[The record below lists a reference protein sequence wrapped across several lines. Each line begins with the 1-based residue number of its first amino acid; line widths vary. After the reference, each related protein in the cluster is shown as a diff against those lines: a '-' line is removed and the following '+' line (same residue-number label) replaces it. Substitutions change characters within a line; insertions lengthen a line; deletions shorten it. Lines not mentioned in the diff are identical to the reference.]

1 MDKVKILSKYIPE
14 DAASL
19 VGRWIDYFKCDFKV
33 SRNRNTKF
41 GDFRPGQNGEN
52 DRISVNYDLNPY
64 AFLIT
69 TVHEFAHL
77 VTWKEHKGRVK
88 PHGTEWKHNFRKMMQ
103 PFFEKEIFPDD
114 LYKAIA
120 RYLANPAASSCSDID
135 LFRALKKY
143 DRDTG
148 FSTVESLPAKTVF
161 MLKDGRAFQK
171 GHLLRKRYSCMEI
184 GSGRIYLF
192 NPMAEVFP
200 VAK

>member
-14 DAASL
+14 EAAFLIS
-19 VGRWIDYFKCDFKV
+19 RWIDYFKCDFKV
-33 SRNRNTKF
+33 SGNRNTKF

-52 DRISVNYDLNPY
+52 DRISVNYDLNSY

-88 PHGTEWKHNFRKMMQ
+88 PHGAEWKLNFRKMMQ

-114 LYKAIA
+114 LHKAVT
-120 RYLANPAASSCSDID
+120 RYLANPAASSCSDIS

-148 FSTVESLPAKTVF
+148 FNTVESLPVKTVF
-161 MLKDGRAFQK
+161 MLKDGRTFQK
-171 GHLLRKRYSCMEI
+171 GHLLRKRYSCKEI
-184 GSGRIYLF
+184 NSGRVYLF

-200 VAK
+200 VK